1 MSSRQLSGYIAHLR
15 QGERKGREGKEGE
28 DMGFKGSKGEGRGG
42 RPNQLC
48 DLALLGGRAAV
59 GSVPSILESSNK
71 PHQLR
76 DILLVLLEVLNLLNN
91 RVTSGQTLEYGAK
104 MPQNISIATK

>member
-1 MSSRQLSGYIAHLR
+1 
-15 QGERKGREGKEGE
+15 
-28 DMGFKGSKGEGRGG
+28 MGFKGSKGEGRGG